1 MQDDSENL
9 QTYEQEDCQYI
20 SDFEQESNEFEADL
34 DQQPKGEYISDSK
47 SDSSV
52 CVEYSGDRY
61 DYEVYDQ
68 FANQNQPMI
77 THDRIENYMFLADH
91 NPHHLDMALSSSTED
106 RSGEGSEFE
115 VDLDQQ
121 RESVQLFPEEDNLPF
136 SDLQVLSNLQLE
148 HVNHDPECVDVVAAY
163 AMSSL
168 QFLDVQT
175 QGNSI
180 KYEEEGEELKGP
192 DQQSI
197 LHVSLTRVEQPTFNI
212 EISEGN
218 QQQFVSQLDQQRGE
232 VFYHAFHDPMADFLE
247 STNKVNV
254 KISFVDESRFN
265 HLFEPLSYMMWLPLL
280 FESRSKMHVNH
291 NLTWL
296 HWKYDVT

>member
-1 MQDDSENL
+1 M
-9 QTYEQEDCQYI
+9 
-20 SDFEQESNEFEADL
+20 
-34 DQQPKGEYISDSK
+34 
-47 SDSSV
+47 
-52 CVEYSGDRY
+52 
-61 DYEVYDQ
+61 
-68 FANQNQPMI
+68 
-77 THDRIENYMFLADH
+77 
-91 NPHHLDMALSSSTED
+91 
-106 RSGEGSEFE
+106 
-115 VDLDQQ
+115 
-121 RESVQLFPEEDNLPF
+121 
-136 SDLQVLSNLQLE
+136 
-148 HVNHDPECVDVVAAY
+148 
-163 AMSSL
+163 
-168 QFLDVQT
+168 QT

-218 QQQFVSQLDQQRGE
+218 QQQFVSQLDQQQGE

-254 KISFVDESRFN
+254 KISFVDESWFN

-280 FESRSKMHVNH
+280 FESRSKMSVNH